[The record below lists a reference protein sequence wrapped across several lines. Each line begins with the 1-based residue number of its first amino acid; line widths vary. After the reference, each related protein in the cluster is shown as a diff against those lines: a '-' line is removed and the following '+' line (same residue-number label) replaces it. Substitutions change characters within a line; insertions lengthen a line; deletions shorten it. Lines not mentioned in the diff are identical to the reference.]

1 MGDLIIV
8 KDADPIFIT
17 HCVRAAAQ
25 QRPAEAGAEAGA
37 GAGTEGEVDTE
48 EEAEFLYN
56 KEPEYNINVEVYRH
70 YNINNNNNMDNVQ
83 TTLHWRCLHR
93 HNQLTL
99 ITLESLLMLQQWQIE
114 ARQCIRMSIPK
125 ISTLMGQKSEQLFLS
140 RNG

>member
-8 KDADPIFIT
+8 KDANPIFIT
-17 HCVRAAAQ
+17 HCVRAAAR
-25 QRPAEAGAEAGA
+25 QRLAEAEAGA

-48 EEAEFLYN
+48 EEVGLLYS
-56 KEPEYNINVEVYRH
+56 KEPEHNNNINVEVYRH

-114 ARQCIRMSIPK
+114 AQQCIRMSIPK